1 MTLREYIGSEI
12 SEDNVHDY
20 AVSSDESIVKQVIE
34 AISSKIKTTTTYD
47 DITFGQLVLIENY
60 MKMDD
65 PCERM
70 LSVLATFYRPT
81 EEKAFDNT
89 NEATEEA
96 NKALFDGLIF
106 GVVFELFE
114 RVMNDRKDFFY
125 NKFAGVVYSKP
136 TESASQEE
144 EIPTLESHFM
154 RIFGWYDRQRTIS
167 KEMNIPF
174 QDVLELKATE
184 CMVELA
190 YQGMKY
196 KVESK
201 RNNTK

>member
-1 MTLREYIGSEI
+1 
-12 SEDNVHDY
+12 
-20 AVSSDESIVKQVIE
+20 
-34 AISSKIKTTTTYD
+34 
-47 DITFGQLVLIENY
+47 
-60 MKMDD
+60 
-65 PCERM
+65 M
-70 LSVLATFYRPT
+70 LSVLATFYRPA
-81 EEKAFDNT
+81 EEKVFDNT
-89 NEATEEA
+89 NDATEEA

-136 TESASQEE
+136 TESAGQEE
-144 EIPTLESHFM
+144 EIHTLESHFM